1 MPAEVVGQQWQAFC
15 SIGRRAVGASLLYQM
30 ESAMAWNEPGGN
42 SNNQDPWGGRRGGG
56 GGGGDKKGP
65 PDLDEAFRKLQD
77 SLNGMFGSGKKR
89 GGGDRNVGKGGG
101 YGLLGIGLA
110 VLAAIWLYSAVYV
123 VDEQEQ
129 AVVLRFGKY
138 YETVGPGLNIY
149 FPPIDRKYMEN
160 VTRER
165 AYTKQGQMLTE
176 DENIVEVPLTV
187 QYKITNLQDFV
198 LNVDQPEVS
207 LQHATESALRHVVG
221 STSMD
226 QVLTEGREQ
235 MAVDIRERLQRF
247 LDNYRTGIT
256 VTQVNVQSAAAPREV
271 QEAFDDVIRAREDE
285 QRARNQAESYANGV
299 VPEAR
304 GQAQRIIE
312 DANGYRDEVIA
323 RAKGEADRFTK
334 LLAEYRKAPDVTRQR
349 LYLETMQ
356 KVYSNTSK
364 VMVATKDGQN
374 NLLYLPLDKMVEG
387 GRNTS
392 APAASVSPSAN
403 DAAARAAQDLQQQQQ
418 QMRTRESR

>member
-1 MPAEVVGQQWQAFC
+1 
-15 SIGRRAVGASLLYQM
+15 
-30 ESAMAWNEPGGN
+30 MAWNEPGGN

-77 SLNGMFGSGKKR
+77 SLNGMFGGKKR
-89 GGGDRNVGKGGG
+89 SGGGGGDRNAGKGGG
-101 YGLLGIGLA
+101 LGLLGIGLA

-138 YETVGPGLNIY
+138 HETVGPGLNIY

-187 QYKITNLQDFV
+187 QYKISNLQDFV
-198 LNVDQPEVS
+198 LNVDQPEIS
-207 LQHATESALRHVVG
+207 LQHATDSALRHVVG

-247 LDNYRTGIT
+247 LDTYRTGIT

-334 LLAEYRKAPDVTRQR
+334 LVAEYNKAPDVTRQR

-356 KVYSNTSK
+356 EVYSNTSK
-364 VMVATKDGQN
+364 VLISTKDGQN

-387 GRNTS
+387 SRSAPSTS
-392 APAASVSPSAN
+392 ASASSSN
-403 DAAARAAQDLQQQQQ
+403 DAAAARAAQDSQSQQQAP
-418 QMRTRESR
+418 RTRESR

>member
-1 MPAEVVGQQWQAFC
+1 
-15 SIGRRAVGASLLYQM
+15 
-30 ESAMAWNEPGGN
+30 MAWNEPGGN
-42 SNNQDPWGGRRGGG
+42 SNNQDPWGGRR
-56 GGGGDKKGP
+56 GGGDKKGP

-89 GGGDRNVGKGGG
+89 GGDNGIGKGGG
-101 YGLLGIGLA
+101 FGLLGVGLA

-207 LQHATESALRHVVG
+207 LQHATDSALRHVVG
-221 STSMD
+221 STAMD
-226 QVLTEGREQ
+226 KVLTEGREQ
-235 MAVDIRERLQRF
+235 MAVEIKERLQRF
-247 LDNYRTGIT
+247 LDTYRTGIT

-312 DANGYRDEVIA
+312 DANGYRDEVVS

-334 LLAEYRKAPDVTRQR
+334 LVAEYRKAPEVTRQR
-349 LYLETMQ
+349 LYLDTMQ
-356 KVYSNTSK
+356 EVYSNTSK
-364 VMVATKDGQN
+364 VLVSGKDGQN
-374 NLLYLPLDKMVEG
+374 NLLYLPLDKMVESS
-387 GRNTS
+387 RS
-392 APAASVSPSAN
+392 SSVPVSVPASVNEAAN
-403 DAAARAAQDLQQQQQ
+403 RAAAELQPQQTQL
-418 QMRTRESR
+418 RSRESR

>member
-1 MPAEVVGQQWQAFC
+1 
-15 SIGRRAVGASLLYQM
+15 
-30 ESAMAWNEPGGN
+30 MAWNEPGGN
-42 SNNQDPWGGRRGGG
+42 SNNQDPWGGRRGG
-56 GGGGDKKGP
+56 DRKGP

-77 SLNGMFGSGKKR
+77 SLNGLFGSGKKR
-89 GGGDRNVGKGGG
+89 GGGDDGGG
-101 YGLLGIGLA
+101 RSGGFGLLGIGLA
-110 VLAAIWLYSAVYV
+110 LLAVVWLYSAVYV

-149 FPPIDRKYMEN
+149 FPPIDRKYQEN

-165 AYTKQGQMLTE
+165 AYSKQGQMLTE

-187 QYKITNLQDFV
+187 QYKISNLQDFV

-221 STSMD
+221 STEMD
-226 QVLTEGREQ
+226 QVLTEGREL
-235 MAVDIRERLQRF
+235 MASEIKERLQRF
-247 LDNYRTGIT
+247 LDTYRTGIT

-285 QRARNQAESYANGV
+285 QRAKNQAEAYANAV

-312 DANGYRDEVIA
+312 DANGYRDEVVA
-323 RAKGEADRFTK
+323 RAQGEADRFSK
-334 LLAEYRKAPDVTRQR
+334 LLIEYHKAPEVTRQR

-356 KVYSNTSK
+356 DVLANTSK
-364 VMVATKDGQN
+364 VLVSGKDGQS
-374 NLLYLPLDKMVEG
+374 NLLYLPLDKMIDNRG
-387 GRNTS
+387 TS
-392 APAASVSPSAN
+392 QAPVAPAAS
-403 DAAARAAQDLQQQQQ
+403 AAASGSDLGSRVATDLQQ
-418 QMRTRESR
+418 RNLRSRESR

>member
-1 MPAEVVGQQWQAFC
+1 
-15 SIGRRAVGASLLYQM
+15 
-30 ESAMAWNEPGGN
+30 MAWNEPGGN

-77 SLNGMFGSGKKR
+77 SLNGMFGGNKKR

-101 YGLLGIGLA
+101 LGLLGIGLA

-138 YETVGPGLNIY
+138 HETVGPGLNIY

-187 QYKITNLQDFV
+187 QYKISNLQDFV

-207 LQHATESALRHVVG
+207 LQHATDSALRHVVG
-221 STSMD
+221 STAMD
-226 QVLTEGREQ
+226 KVLTEGREQ
-235 MAVDIRERLQRF
+235 MAIEIKERLQRF
-247 LDNYRTGIT
+247 LDTYRTGIT

-312 DANGYRDEVIA
+312 DANGYRDEVVS

-334 LLAEYRKAPDVTRQR
+334 LVAEYRKAPEVTRER
-349 LYLETMQ
+349 LYLDTMQ
-356 KVYSNTSK
+356 TVYSNTSK
-364 VMVATKDGQN
+364 VLVTGKDGQN
-374 NLLYLPLDKMVEG
+374 NLLYLPLDKMVDSS
-387 GRNTS
+387 RNTS
-392 APAASVSPSAN
+392 PSVNSAPVTSAN
-403 DAAARAAQDLQQQQQ
+403 DAAARAASDLQQQQQ
-418 QMRTRESR
+418 QLRTRESR

>member
-1 MPAEVVGQQWQAFC
+1 
-15 SIGRRAVGASLLYQM
+15 
-30 ESAMAWNEPGGN
+30 MAWNEPGGN

-207 LQHATESALRHVVG
+207 LQHATDSALRHVVG

-323 RAKGEADRFTK
+323 RAKGEADRFSK
-334 LLAEYRKAPDVTRQR
+334 LVTEYHKAPDITRQR

-356 KVYSNTSK
+356 EVYSNSSK

-387 GRNTS
+387 SRNTS
-392 APAASVSPSAN
+392 APASGVSASAN

-418 QMRTRESR
+418 PPRTRESR

>member
-1 MPAEVVGQQWQAFC
+1 
-15 SIGRRAVGASLLYQM
+15 
-30 ESAMAWNEPGGN
+30 MAWNEPGGN

-89 GGGDRNVGKGGG
+89 GGNSDRNIGKGGG
-101 YGLLGIGLA
+101 LGLLGVGLA
-110 VLAAIWLYSAVYV
+110 VLAAIWLYNAVYV

-187 QYKITNLQDFV
+187 QYRISNLQDFV

-207 LQHATESALRHVVG
+207 LQHATDSALRHVVG

-247 LDNYRTGIT
+247 LDTYRTGIT

-334 LLAEYRKAPDVTRQR
+334 LVAEYRKAPEVTRQR

-356 KVYSNTSK
+356 EVYSNSSK
-364 VMVATKDGQN
+364 VLVATKDGQN
-374 NLLYLPLDKMVEG
+374 NLLYLPLDKMVES
-387 GRNTS
+387 GRSNT
-392 APAASVSPSAN
+392 AVPASSVTPSVN
-403 DAAARAAQDLQQQQQ
+403 DAAARAAQDLQQQPPL
-418 QMRTRESR
+418 RSRESR